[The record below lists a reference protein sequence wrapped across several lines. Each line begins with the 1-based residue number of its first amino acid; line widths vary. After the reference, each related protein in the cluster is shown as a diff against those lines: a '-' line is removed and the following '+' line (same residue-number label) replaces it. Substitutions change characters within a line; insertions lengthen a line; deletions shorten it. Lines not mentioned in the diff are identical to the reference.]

1 MVISV
6 NTLKNGFYTFRRK
19 HMFSIAMCIMRMQA
33 LWLVRILHTHTV
45 ARVTNLTIFYWR
57 SNVRIIN
64 EF

>member
-6 NTLKNGFYTFRRK
+6 NTLDNGFHTFRRK

-33 LWLVRILHTHTV
+33 LWLVCILHAYTV
-45 ARVTNLTIFYWR
+45 TQVTNLTIFYWR